1 MGRVDEKVVL
11 ISGGARGMGAAH
23 AEMLEREGARVVIGD
38 VLDDAGREVA
48 EKLGSSAH
56 FVHLDVTDPDQWEA
70 AVDACVATFG
80 RIDALVSHGVGIRR
94 RRWTDELRT
103 NQDLDQARGTNRGWP
118 PLGRDYTQ
126 YSFMGWAYL
135 SLLVSGGRP
144 RDSSMVRSK
153 L

>member
-94 RRWTDELRT
+94 RRWTDELRP
-103 NQDLDQARGTNRGWP
+103 NQDLDQARGINRGWP
-118 PLGRDYTQ
+118 PPGRDYTQ